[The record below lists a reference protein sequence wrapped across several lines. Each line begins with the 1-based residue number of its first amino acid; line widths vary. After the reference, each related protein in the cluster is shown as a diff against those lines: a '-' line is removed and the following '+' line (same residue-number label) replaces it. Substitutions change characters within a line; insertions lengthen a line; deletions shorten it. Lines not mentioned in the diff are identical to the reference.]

1 MSDTPTTSSNDH
13 NRESY
18 CTFRVDDLLFGIEV
32 RRVQEVIRSQPT
44 TRVPLASLLVN
55 GLMNLRG
62 QIVSALNLR
71 ERLGIPPADDDR
83 RPMNVVVRD
92 DDGPISLLVDEI
104 GDVVQVDQQNFE
116 PPPET
121 LCGEQRELMKGAYKL
136 DGQLLLILD
145 TERVIEVAA

>member
-1 MSDTPTTSSNDH
+1 MTDSTTDIGNE
-13 NRESY
+13 NGRESY

-32 RRVQEVIRSQPT
+32 RRVQEVIRYQPT
-44 TRVPLASLLVN
+44 TRVPLASALVH

-71 ERLGIPPADDDR
+71 ERLGIAPVDDDS
-83 RPMNVVVRD
+83 RPMNVVIRA

-104 GDVVQVDQQNFE
+104 GDVVQVEQGSFE

-145 TERVIEVAA
+145 TERVIRVAA